1 MQRDDGHGGDQG
13 MCGDSVGDDSSH
25 RQQAEEHPELVD
37 GPELP
42 VAPLEAVDADVG
54 RNEAESHPEAR
65 LRARL
70 PANAKLSAAVTPV
83 CAPTNDLYISPL
95 LASQQPL
102 QNRSKQTDFQE
113 HIETTVRGYKPK
125 A

>member
-25 RQQAEEHPELVD
+25 RQQAEEHPE
-37 GPELP
+37 
-42 VAPLEAVDADVG
+42 
-54 RNEAESHPEAR
+54 AR

-70 PANAKLSAAVTPV
+70 PSAGVGENPKLSAAVTPV

-95 LASQQPL
+95 LALQQPL

>member
-13 MCGDSVGDDSSH
+13 MCGDSVG
-25 RQQAEEHPELVD
+25 D

-113 HIETTVRGYKPK
+113 HIETSVRGYKPK